1 MKLRCVTLHS
11 ETRLLTPSSL
21 TKETQNSGSEAQGPS
36 LPEKKKINEYVKK
49 QTKPRKERILP
60 FIIKKL
66 SGKTQGAFHSTK
78 NSGTEISWKRF
89 WIRKLLLFRK
99 ANH

>member
-36 LPEKKKINEYVKK
+36 LPEKKKRLMN
-49 QTKPRKERILP
+49 T
-60 FIIKKL
+60 
-66 SGKTQGAFHSTK
+66 
-78 NSGTEISWKRF
+78 
-89 WIRKLLLFRK
+89 
-99 ANH
+99 